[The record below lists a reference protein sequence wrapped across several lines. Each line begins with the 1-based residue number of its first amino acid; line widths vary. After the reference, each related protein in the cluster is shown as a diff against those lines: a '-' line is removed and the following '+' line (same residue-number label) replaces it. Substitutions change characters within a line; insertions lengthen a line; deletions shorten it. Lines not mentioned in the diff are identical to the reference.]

1 MLNDYNHCDHLFL
14 VFIHQKV
21 RSFGRHTYLFQTGTR
36 AFQIQPPQ
44 VILHFG

>member
-21 RSFGRHTYLFQTGTR
+21 RSFGRHTYLFHT
-36 AFQIQPPQ
+36 
-44 VILHFG
+44 VIVLFKFNRLK

>member
-21 RSFGRHTYLFQTGTR
+21 SIGHNTYLISLESQLSLGS
-36 AFQIQPPQ
+36 Q
-44 VILHFG
+44 